1 MNGLAPLQK
10 PELITHTLFWRLTAV
25 ILLWI
30 ALLTA
35 SVSYTFVLNKRVHD
49 YYVSLSYVS
58 SIRTD
63 IYKANIMTDDRFT
76 RVEFKELTDSV
87 GASIRNLRLNVEA
100 SDSKHKEKILL
111 LTQNVRVQWH
121 SILSRLLSEAREH
134 SSPINVQDIERIM
147 PELTSLEEL
156 IQTDRTDYA
165 TLARIIQI
173 LLVAFCVLG
182 LVIIL
187 WYLVKWVIRPID
199 SVTETLEEFTRGNLS
214 VRLSLPGCSEFEHI
228 ADGFNRMAARL
239 QSLVQGLETTTQQ
252 KTFAVEER
260 NRNLAQLY
268 EITSFLGKVQS
279 VTEMCD
285 NFTLRLIHYTG
296 AYASAV
302 LLLDEKTQQLK
313 LVAQTDL
320 PEEAQ
325 KAIHSRELF
334 YTDAEEFSLTEVGLK
349 FYPSGNK
356 ELLFDQLFVP
366 MREFKSAYCFHVR
379 SGGKTLG
386 IYLLFFG
393 RDMQLSPRR
402 NQLYENF
409 GTHLA
414 VAIANR
420 RLVNRDRE
428 FAVAQ
433 ERTFLAQGLH
443 DSIAQSLSFL
453 NLQVQIL
460 EGALRD
466 KDRGL
471 VEETVG
477 QIKTGVQESY
487 ADVRE
492 LLLNF
497 RERLHREPFAEA
509 ITTVVDR
516 FRAQT
521 NIPVDFRMHGAAGEP
536 TEQQKLQIVFIMQE
550 ALANVRKH
558 AKATHVSVIINNA
571 DEFELRVMDN
581 GLGIDPELA
590 ESRKSSHFGL
600 SIMRERAERIGATVS
615 VSSADP
621 SVYPHG
627 TCVKLSIPAS
637 VRKRG
642 RA

>member
-1 MNGLAPLQK
+1 MNGLAPLEK

-121 SILSRLLSEAREH
+121 SILIRLLSEAREH

-182 LVIIL
+182 LVVIL

-466 KDRGL
+466 KDQGL

-497 RERLHREPFAEA
+497 RERLYREPFTEA

-621 SVYPHG
+621 AVYPHG